1 MIVIDVETTGTDW
14 RYHSILSIGAIDF
27 DDPENEFYGEC
38 RAFKGAKIEPEA
50 LAINRFTES
59 DAKDATKMSDKDL
72 LLKFLAWVQ
81 GVGDKTIAGE
91 NPSFDRDFLRAA
103 AERYGID
110 WTFAYRTIDLHSVAY
125 AHMLANGVEPP
136 SKNGHT
142 GLNLPKIAAYC
153 GLPENPKAHDA
164 HDDALYTAECLS
176 RLVYGQNLV
185 EALNP
190 YPIPHHLSRP

>member
-1 MIVIDVETTGTDW
+1 MIVLDTETTGTDW

-38 RAFKGAKIEPEA
+38 RIFDGAKVEPEA
-50 LAINRFTES
+50 LALNRFTEEGVR
-59 DAKDATKMSDKDL
+59 DASKMTDREL
-72 LLKFLAWVQ
+72 LLKFLAWAD

-91 NPSFDRDFLRAA
+91 NPSFDRDFLKAT

-110 WTFAYRTIDLHSVAY
+110 WPFAYRTVDLHSVAY
-125 AHMLANGVEPP
+125 AHMLKNGVEPP

-142 GLNLPKIAAYC
+142 GLNLPKILAYC

-164 HDDALYTAECLS
+164 HDDALFTAEALS
-176 RLVYGQNLV
+176 RLAYGHNLI
-185 EALNP
+185 EALSP
-190 YPIPHHLSRP
+190 FPVPPRLQ